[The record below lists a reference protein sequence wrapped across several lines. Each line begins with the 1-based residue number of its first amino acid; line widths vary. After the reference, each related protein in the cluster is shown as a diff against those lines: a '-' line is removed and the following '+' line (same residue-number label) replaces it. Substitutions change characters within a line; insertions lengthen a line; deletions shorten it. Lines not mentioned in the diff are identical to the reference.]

1 MIPGSNKDHPSFLK
15 SFSYAMEGFVTAV
28 KTERNIKVMLVAG
41 VCTVIAGCI
50 VGLDIAEW
58 ATIIICCGLVIHGEL
73 CNTAMEAIVDLATQE
88 LHPLAKR
95 AKDIAAASVY
105 VLSITAA
112 IVGVL
117 VFAHALGFIRKG
129 FPCPTIC
136 SLPMRFW
143 TTSPRMLRRPRPMR
157 KSRSSTRLRA

>member
-28 KTERNIKVMLVAG
+28 KTERNIKVMLAAG

-58 ATIIICCGLVIHGEL
+58 ATVIICCGLVIHGEL

-105 VLSITAA
+105 DRGLACLCSRARLYLERDSHVRQYAA
-112 IVGVL
+112 Y
-117 VFAHALGFIRKG
+117 R
-129 FPCPTIC
+129 
-136 SLPMRFW
+136 
-143 TTSPRMLRRPRPMR
+143 
-157 KSRSSTRLRA
+157 

>member
-58 ATIIICCGLVIHGEL
+58 ATVIICCGLVIHGEL
-73 CNTAMEAIVDLATQE
+73 CNTAMEAIVDPGGQ
-88 LHPLAKR
+88 
-95 AKDIAAASVY
+95 
-105 VLSITAA
+105 SI
-112 IVGVL
+112 IDGVL
-117 VFAHALGFIRKG
+117 RPGGTGAPSAGKACEGYRRRLRIRTFHHRRDCG
-129 FPCPTIC
+129 IAGIC
-136 SLPMRFW
+136 SRA
-143 TTSPRMLRRPRPMR
+143 
-157 KSRSSTRLRA
+157 RLYLERDFHVRQYAACR

>member
-73 CNTAMEAIVDLATQE
+73 CNTAMEAIVDLATRRLC
-88 LHPLAKR
+88 LHSFHHRRDCGR
-95 AKDIAAASVY
+95 AGICPRARLYLERDSHVRQYAAY
-105 VLSITAA
+105 
-112 IVGVL
+112 
-117 VFAHALGFIRKG
+117 R
-129 FPCPTIC
+129 
-136 SLPMRFW
+136 
-143 TTSPRMLRRPRPMR
+143 
-157 KSRSSTRLRA
+157 

>member
-41 VCTVIAGCI
+41 VCTVIAGC
-50 VGLDIAEW
+50 
-58 ATIIICCGLVIHGEL
+58 ICCGLVIHGEL

-112 IVGVL
+112 IVGLL
-117 VFAHALGFIRKG
+117 VFAHALDFI
-129 FPCPTIC
+129 
-136 SLPMRFW
+136 
-143 TTSPRMLRRPRPMR
+143 
-157 KSRSSTRLRA
+157 

>member
-73 CNTAMEAIVDLATQE
+73 CNTAMEAIV
-88 LHPLAKR
+88 
-95 AKDIAAASVY
+95 S
-105 VLSITAA
+105 
-112 IVGVL
+112 
-117 VFAHALGFIRKG
+117 FIDKSDRK
-129 FPCPTIC
+129 
-136 SLPMRFW
+136 
-143 TTSPRMLRRPRPMR
+143 
-157 KSRSSTRLRA
+157 STRLNSSHSSVSRMPSSA

>member
-88 LHPLAKR
+88 LHPLGQACE
-95 AKDIAAASVY
+95 
-105 VLSITAA
+105 
-112 IVGVL
+112 G
-117 VFAHALGFIRKG
+117 H
-129 FPCPTIC
+129 
-136 SLPMRFW
+136 
-143 TTSPRMLRRPRPMR
+143 RR
-157 KSRSSTRLRA
+157 RLRIRSFHHRRDCGLAGICPRARLYLERDSHVRQYAAYR

>member
-1 MIPGSNKDHPSFLK
+1 MIPGSNEDHPSFIR
-15 SFSYAMEGFVTAV
+15 SFGYAIEGFVTAV

-41 VCTVIAGCI
+41 VLTVIMGFVAKLQLISWALIAICI
-50 VGLDIAEW
+50 
-58 ATIIICCGLVIHGEL
+58 GLVIFAEL

-112 IVGVL
+112 IVGIL
-117 VFAHALGFIRKG
+117 VFAHDFGLIG
-129 FPCPTIC
+129 
-136 SLPMRFW
+136 SW
-143 TTSPRMLRRPRPMR
+143 H
-157 KSRSSTRLRA
+157 

>member
-41 VCTVIAGCI
+41 VCTIIAGCI

-73 CNTAMEAIVDLATQE
+73 CNTAMEAIV
-88 LHPLAKR
+88 HPLAKR

-112 IVGVL
+112 IVGLL
-117 VFAHALGFIRKG
+117 VFAHALGFI
-129 FPCPTIC
+129 
-136 SLPMRFW
+136 
-143 TTSPRMLRRPRPMR
+143 
-157 KSRSSTRLRA
+157 

>member
-58 ATIIICCGLVIHGEL
+58 ATIIICCGG
-73 CNTAMEAIVDLATQE
+73 DSR
-88 LHPLAKR
+88 R
-95 AKDIAAASVY
+95 AVQHRYGGYRRPRRPRSSIRWPSVRRTSPPASVY

-117 VFAHALGFIRKG
+117 VFARCA
-129 FPCPTIC
+129 
-136 SLPMRFW
+136 
-143 TTSPRMLRRPRPMR
+143 
-157 KSRSSTRLRA
+157 RLI

>member
-73 CNTAMEAIVDLATQE
+73 CNTAMEAIVDLARQGHRRRLGIRTFN
-88 LHPLAKR
+88 HRRDCGLAGICPR
-95 AKDIAAASVY
+95 ARLYLERDSHVRQYAAY
-105 VLSITAA
+105 
-112 IVGVL
+112 
-117 VFAHALGFIRKG
+117 R
-129 FPCPTIC
+129 
-136 SLPMRFW
+136 
-143 TTSPRMLRRPRPMR
+143 
-157 KSRSSTRLRA
+157 

>member
-28 KTERNIKVMLVAG
+28 KTERN
-41 VCTVIAGCI
+41 
-50 VGLDIAEW
+50 
-58 ATIIICCGLVIHGEL
+58 LVIHGEL

-117 VFAHALGFIRKG
+117 VFARALGFI
-129 FPCPTIC
+129 
-136 SLPMRFW
+136 
-143 TTSPRMLRRPRPMR
+143 
-157 KSRSSTRLRA
+157 

>member
-41 VCTVIAGCI
+41 VCTVVAGCI

-73 CNTAMEAIVDLATQE
+73 CNTAMEAIVDLA
-88 LHPLAKR
+88 KR

-112 IVGVL
+112 IVGLL
-117 VFAHALGFIRKG
+117 VFAHALGFI
-129 FPCPTIC
+129 
-136 SLPMRFW
+136 
-143 TTSPRMLRRPRPMR
+143 
-157 KSRSSTRLRA
+157 

>member
-41 VCTVIAGCI
+41 VCT
-50 VGLDIAEW
+50 DIAEW
-58 ATIIICCGLVIHGEL
+58 ATVIICCGLVIHGEL

-112 IVGVL
+112 IVGLL
-117 VFAHALGFIRKG
+117 VFAHALDFI
-129 FPCPTIC
+129 
-136 SLPMRFW
+136 
-143 TTSPRMLRRPRPMR
+143 
-157 KSRSSTRLRA
+157 

>member
-95 AKDIAAASVY
+95 AKDIAAAAVWILCLFVGIAGLV
-105 VLSITAA
+105 VLGSAA
-112 IVGVL
+112 IEK
-117 VFAHALGFIRKG
+117 FF
-129 FPCPTIC
+129 
-136 SLPMRFW
+136 
-143 TTSPRMLRRPRPMR
+143 
-157 KSRSSTRLRA
+157 